1 MQPPPSSP
9 NDPAAHLRALAEACT
24 ASRGEDRATFAEL
37 NERLGPAIRAFFVRR
52 VRPGRAA
59 ESVDDLCQ
67 RVWIGLFEAFARGR
81 YDPTR
86 SSVTTFVYA
95 IAAKTWLRHLRKA
108 TQSGAP
114 TTELAGDPGMDYIEA
129 AGFSDGPDSE
139 AADAE
144 LLEAVRRCLRER
156 DAPGCLTDE
165 EHAIVVAAAAGA
177 SDRTLAERFGLAA
190 STINA
195 KKQSGWEKLRR
206 SLARL
211 GHRADSAERGHG
223 GDE

>member
-1 MQPPPSSP
+1 MQETPSS
-9 NDPAAHLRALAEACT
+9 DPAAHLRTLAEACA
-24 ASRGEDRATFAEL
+24 ASRGEDRAAFDQL
-37 NERLGPAIRAFFVRR
+37 HQRLGPAIRSFFAKRM
-52 VRPGRAA
+52 RPGRTA

-67 RVWIGLFEAFARGR
+67 RVWMGLFEAFSQGR
-81 YDPTR
+81 YDPSR
-86 SSVTTFVYA
+86 ASITTFVYA
-95 IAAKTWLRHLRKA
+95 IAAKTWLRHLRKN
-108 TQSGAP
+108 TQKGDVFTASTG
-114 TTELAGDPGMDYIEA
+114 EAGVDQLEA
-129 AGFSDGPDSE
+129 AGLSDEPDSE
-139 AADAE
+139 VASAE

-206 SLARL
+206 YLARL
-211 GHRADSAERGHG
+211 GHRVESAEREPDHH
-223 GDE
+223 E

>member
-1 MQPPPSSP
+1 MQPPPP
-9 NDPAAHLRALAEACT
+9 TDPAAHLRALAEACS
-24 ASRGEDRATFAEL
+24 ASRGEDRAAFTEL
-37 NERLGPAIRAFFVRR
+37 HDRLGPAIRAFFARR

-67 RVWIGLFEAFARGR
+67 RVWIGLYEAFAHGR
-81 YDPTR
+81 YDPAR
-86 SSVTTFVYA
+86 SSITTFTYA
-95 IAAKTWLRHLRKA
+95 IAAKTWLRHLRKT
-108 TQSGAP
+108 TQLGAASIESG
-114 TTELAGDPGMDYIEA
+114 GDAGMDYLQS
-129 AGFSDGPDSE
+129 AGFSDEPDSE

-156 DAPGCLTDE
+156 GAPGSLTDE
-165 EHAIVVAAAAGA
+165 EHAIVVAAAGGA

-195 KKQSGWEKLRR
+195 KKQSAWEKLRR

-211 GHRADSAERGHG
+211 GHRVESTERETERH
-223 GDE
+223 E